1 MRLVRS
7 GINHHARPVRSASPQ
22 VRQNIVRPSIAC
34 ASKQDRQLLY
44 QGATQATPTPSEKK
58 VKTSPFV
65 LMSSMLLALPVHA
78 QQFPETERQKA
89 QEDRE
94 RAHLA
99 HKKAKEQEIDEDYRS
114 LMERT
119 PSVGKK
125 ADPWGNLRAPS
136 SGK

>member
-1 MRLVRS
+1 MRLVCS

-22 VRQNIVRPSIAC
+22 VRQNIVQPSIAC

-44 QGATQATPTPSEKK
+44 QGATQATPTPSEK
-58 VKTSPFV
+58 VKTSSFV
-65 LMSSMLLALPVHA
+65 LMISMLLALPVHA

-94 RAHLA
+94 RAQQA

>member
-1 MRLVRS
+1 
-7 GINHHARPVRSASPQ
+7 
-22 VRQNIVRPSIAC
+22 
-34 ASKQDRQLLY
+34 
-44 QGATQATPTPSEKK
+44 

-65 LMSSMLLALPVHA
+65 LMISMLLALPVHA

-94 RAHLA
+94 RAQQA